1 MSRAAALAAAMALA
15 LAIGAHAAPKQPP
28 RYLDAVRQELARLGV
43 DATCEADAGV
53 CSFRRHLPGLGTDL
67 DATVA
72 CSDQTNTVY
81 VAIPRFIALAQEEG
95 PPVALAHRLLD
106 LNRRL
111 VTSKLEWDPL
121 SRSIRLTTV
130 LSTDSSFDRRAFR
143 SQVLALFAAAERLL
157 PELEVL
163 AAARE

>member
-1 MSRAAALAAAMALA
+1 MSRAAALAAALALA
-15 LAIGAHAAPKQPP
+15 LSLGAGAAPKQPP
-28 RYLDAVRQELARLGV
+28 RYLEAVRQELARLGV
-43 DATCEADAGV
+43 DATCAAGAGV
-53 CSFRRHLPGLGTDL
+53 CSFRRRLPGLGIDL

-72 CSDQTNTVY
+72 CSDQTSTVY
-81 VAIPRFIALAQEEG
+81 VAIPRFLALGGEEG
-95 PPVALAHRLLD
+95 PPAALARRLLD